1 MEIANSGLLDPA
13 YICFLWGLEYSNP
26 LFLIKHIGGGGG
38 GGGGKGSVYPEG
50 DMLRSLVLTCLVLFS
65 LFESEDSRFA
75 FSLQHLPLQCSF
87 KAAQVLVS
95 SDNVALLLR
104 GDEYFRRDFTF

>member
-1 MEIANSGLLDPA
+1 MLTPGFGILHIFVFSGG
-13 YICFLWGLEYSNP
+13 IEYSNP
-26 LFLIKHIGGGGG
+26 LFLIKHIGGGWG

-104 GDEYFRRDFTF
+104 GDEYFRRDFTL